1 MLEAQRILSLFW
13 KSLIFPRKSDT
24 LDLDIQMFNFQKFTW
39 IISLNLFY
47 LIGFS
52 SLQIFIVCVLPVLC
66 PFYRAIIALIL
77 LKFILMNNYL
87 AYFLRPILQVSQCF
101 FQSCLIFFVFP
112 FWMIISLMSSFVSSI
127 SILASINSCYI
138 IICCCVMFSCAFR
151 CLLYAGWLFCY
162 IFFEWIA
169 SYIFHNFPFFS
180 WQRGS
185 FVIVYYTAL
194 YLLFI
199 MGDFCAFFR
208 GNMWKCTKTAFGKWL
223 KWRFRNRSNS
233 RGRNRRWKF

>member
-24 LDLDIQMFNFQKFTW
+24 LDLDIQMFYFQKFTW

-66 PFYRAIIALIL
+66 LFYRAIIALIL

-87 AYFLRPILQVSQCF
+87 ACFLRPILQVSQCF
-101 FQSCLIFFVFP
+101 FQPCLIFFVFP

-138 IICCCVMFSCAFR
+138 IICCCVMFSCTFR

-162 IFFEWIA
+162 ILFEWIA
-169 SYIFHNFPFFS
+169 SYVFHNFPLSVSIFSSIISSTYSFSSFFVCV
-180 WQRGS
+180 
-185 FVIVYYTAL
+185 FYKLYTTVL
-194 YLLFI
+194 LLFLLLT
-199 MGDFCAFFR
+199 FKFFLDHVFI
-208 GNMWKCTKTAFGKWL
+208 G
-223 KWRFRNRSNS
+223 
-233 RGRNRRWKF
+233 

>member
-1 MLEAQRILSLFW
+1 
-13 KSLIFPRKSDT
+13 
-24 LDLDIQMFNFQKFTW
+24 MFYFQKFTW

-169 SYIFHNFPFFS
+169 SYIFHNFPLSVSIFSSIISSTYSFSSFFVCV
-180 WQRGS
+180 
-185 FVIVYYTAL
+185 FYKLYTTVL
-194 YLLFI
+194 LLFLLLT
-199 MGDFCAFFR
+199 FKFFLDHVFI
-208 GNMWKCTKTAFGKWL
+208 G
-223 KWRFRNRSNS
+223 
-233 RGRNRRWKF
+233 